1 MRRLYVKRPPVG
13 IKMLYVQESFQEESQ
28 RTKQADEHLK
38 KEEEE
43 KKETS
48 QRESTIR
55 EQADPSKRQEDN

>member
-1 MRRLYVKRPPVG
+1 
-13 IKMLYVQESFQEESQ
+13 MLYVQESFQEESQ
-28 RTKQADEHLK
+28 RTKQAAEHLK

-48 QRESTIR
+48 QRESTIG